1 MVHKYSNI
9 PQIPERTCKACGS
22 SLRAHFKITHEAA
35 VALKGMTLTRAK
47 AYLANV
53 LNHKEIIPFRRY
65 RYGISRH
72 AQVKQFHHVTQ
83 GAWPVKSTQYL
94 IDLLKNAEA
103 NAVVKQLDTDRLK
116 ITHIQVNKAPK
127 THRRTYRA
135 HGRITA
141 YKGNP
146 CHIEMI
152 LTEKPKK
159 VQKGKVK
166 PTKAEN

>member
-1 MVHKYSNI
+1 M
-9 PQIPERTCKACGS
+9 CGF
-22 SLRAHFKITHEAA
+22 SLKCFL
-35 VALKGMTLTRAK
+35 VTLPMLTFIRIF
-47 AYLANV
+47 L
-53 LNHKEIIPFRRY
+53 R
-65 RYGISRH
+65 ST
-72 AQVKQFHHVTQ
+72 QHVTQ

>member
-1 MVHKYSNI
+1 
-9 PQIPERTCKACGS
+9 
-22 SLRAHFKITHEAA
+22 
-35 VALKGMTLTRAK
+35 MTLNRAK

-53 LNHKEIIPFRRY
+53 LDHKEIIPFRRY

-72 AQVKQFHHVTQ
+72 AQVHQFHVSFYFSLISPSNPCVFSTQFPASYLYNIAQHVTQ

-103 NAVVKQLDTDRLK
+103 NAVVKQLDTDRLQ

-166 PTKAEN
+166 PTKAN